1 MGIFSVV
8 FMTYY
13 VMYDLEDNLF
23 CYYSNIL
30 ELTSKLNYQVKEI
43 NRKFKKSKGN
53 VININVDNLRFKVY
67 KFID

>member
-8 FMTYY
+8 FMEYY
-13 VMYDLEDNLF
+13 VMYDLEDNLL

-43 NRKFKKSKGN
+43 NRKFKKSKDN
-53 VININVDNLRFKVY
+53 VININVDNLRYKVY
-67 KFID
+67 KFNK